1 MAKKSAGFIL
11 FIIMWLIAKFVLSMS
26 WIEFINH
33 SFLAG
38 ISFLM
43 ASAIFLILKT
53 GFLTLFMEGFNKVGS
68 FISPKSRAMEREDER
83 AKEDESLAEFKGS
96 LLRHLIT
103 YTSLIG
109 FSSVSVSLLGLIIY
123 Y

>member
-1 MAKKSAGFIL
+1 MARKSTVFL
-11 FIIMWLIAKFVLSMS
+11 LLIMAWLIAKPILSLS
-26 WIEFINH
+26 WLEIINR

-38 ISFLM
+38 IIFLL

-53 GFLTLFMEGFNKVGS
+53 GFLGLFLDGFHKLGS
-68 FISPKSRAMEREDER
+68 FITPKSRAMEREDER
-83 AKEDESLAEFKGS
+83 AREDESLAEFKGS
-96 LLRHLIT
+96 LLSKLST

-109 FSSVSVSLLGLIIY
+109 LSSISASLLGLLIY

>member
-1 MAKKSAGFIL
+1 MAKKCAGFL
-11 FIIMWLIAKFVLSMS
+11 LIIIAWLIAKFVLSLA
-26 WIEFINH
+26 WIEIVNS

-38 ISFLM
+38 ISFLL

-53 GFLTLFMEGFNKVGS
+53 GFLTLFLEGFNKLGS

-83 AKEDESLAEFKGS
+83 AREDEGLAEFKGS

-109 FSSVSVSLLGLIIY
+109 LSSVSVSLLGLIFY